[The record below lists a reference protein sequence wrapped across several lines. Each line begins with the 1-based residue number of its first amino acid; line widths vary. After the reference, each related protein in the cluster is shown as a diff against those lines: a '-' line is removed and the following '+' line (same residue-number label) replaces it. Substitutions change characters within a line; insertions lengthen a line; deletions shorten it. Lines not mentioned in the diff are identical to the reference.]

1 MARGHRE
8 SLLAAART
16 LLRRKGLQATTARD
30 LVEESGT
37 NLASIGYH
45 FGGKDALMSAALTE
59 VLREWTDRP
68 VAAGHQARDGGPG
81 ESLAAAIRTMLA
93 SLDQRRPEILAAT
106 EAIVASG
113 HGEPIGAGLPTELRT
128 MIGDVATGMRRSAP
142 GLTPEAAAAVAVVVI
157 ALHDGLALL
166 STVVPEAVPE
176 PETVLRALAGIG
188 ALLQPVLEIDPHD
201 VRTTIEG
208 TERMP
213 E

>member
-81 ESLAAAIRTMLA
+81 ESLAAAIRTMLE